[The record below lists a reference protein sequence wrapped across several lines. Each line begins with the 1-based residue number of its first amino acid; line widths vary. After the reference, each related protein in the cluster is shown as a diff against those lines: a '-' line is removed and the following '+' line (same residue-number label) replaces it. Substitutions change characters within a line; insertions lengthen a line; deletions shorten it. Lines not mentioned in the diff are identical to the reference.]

1 MACFIVGGAEAVAVT
16 GIRAHVKKH
25 EVEQGIVDEQGNQ
38 LTSVAEN
45 GYCMTTKLGWLQTML
60 AGGAALLCVE
70 HIWHGE
76 VSFVFPFLT
85 AMNSAAET
93 AVMLREM
100 ATVGVGMAALVTCAW
115 FAGCAVADYA
125 AKMSARRAIAS
136 AEA

>member
-16 GIRAHVKKH
+16 GIRSAVKKH
-25 EVEQGIVDEQGNQ
+25 EIEAGIVDEQGNQ

-45 GYCMTTKLGWLQTML
+45 GYSMTTKLGWLQTML

-76 VSFVFPFLT
+76 VTFAFPFLT
-85 AMNSAAET
+85 AMSNATDT
-93 AVMLREM
+93 AVMLHEM

-115 FAGCAVADYA
+115 FASCVIADAVA
-125 AKMSARRAIAS
+125 KTSARAAL
-136 AEA
+136 EA